1 MNQEKIGL
9 FIAKC
14 RREKNM
20 TQEDLAEKLGVSNK
34 SISRWENGKTMMDI
48 SLFEPLCNE
57 LDISIIELLNG
68 ERINDKKKDKLYT
81 KTLINYSNKV
91 GSRNKQVILTIL
103 FIMSLMPMLLYQ
115 FGGMR
120 GVQEISGLIILLS
133 PITIVSIIL
142 FFLGIW
148 FKFKNKIT
156 NKILGGIGVVGIV
169 ISEIYEFFTWYTI
182 GITKDIN
189 LSNSINLAFP
199 EFYIGLLIS
208 IIMVFIYFF
217 IDKIVKK
224 QFIDLFINSQ

>member
-148 FKFKNKIT
+148 FKFKNKKT
-156 NKILGGIGVVGIV
+156 NKILGGIGVIGIV

-217 IDKIVKK
+217 IDKIVKNN
-224 QFIDLFINSQ
+224 L

>member
-1 MNQEKIGL
+1 
-9 FIAKC
+9 
-14 RREKNM
+14 M

-148 FKFKNKIT
+148 FKFKNKKT

-189 LSNSINLAFP
+189 LYNSINLAFP

-224 QFIDLFINSQ
+224 

>member
-48 SLFEPLCNE
+48 SLFEPLCKE

-208 IIMVFIYFF
+208 IIMVLIYFF
-217 IDKIVKK
+217 IDKIVKNN
-224 QFIDLFINSQ
+224 L

>member
-20 TQEDLAEKLGVSNK
+20 TQEDLAEKLSVSNK
-34 SISRWENGKTMMDI
+34 SISRWENGKTLMDI

-68 ERINDKKKDKLYT
+68 ERINDKKRDKLYT

-148 FKFKNKIT
+148 FNFKNKMT
-156 NKILGGIGVVGIV
+156 NKILGGIGVIGIV

-189 LSNSINLAFP
+189 LYNSINLTFP

-224 QFIDLFINSQ
+224 

>member
-189 LSNSINLAFP
+189 LYNSINLAFP

-217 IDKIVKK
+217 IDKIIKK
-224 QFIDLFINSQ
+224 

>member
-120 GVQEISGLIILLS
+120 DVQEISGLIILLS
-133 PITIVSIIL
+133 PITIISIIL
-142 FFLGIW
+142 FFFGIW
-148 FKFKNKIT
+148 FKFKNKKT
-156 NKILGGIGVVGIV
+156 NKILGGIGVIGIV

-189 LSNSINLAFP
+189 LYNSINLAFP

-217 IDKIVKK
+217 IDKIIKK
-224 QFIDLFINSQ
+224 

>member
-48 SLFEPLCNE
+48 TLFEPLCKE

-208 IIMVFIYFF
+208 ITMVFIYFF

-224 QFIDLFINSQ
+224 

>member
-34 SISRWENGKTMMDI
+34 SISRWENGKTLMDI

-81 KTLINYSNKV
+81 KALINYSNKV
-91 GSRNKQVILTIL
+91 GSRNKKVMLTIL

-142 FFLGIW
+142 FLFGIW
-148 FKFKNKIT
+148 FKFKNKKI
-156 NKILGGIGVVGIV
+156 NKILGGIGVAGIV

-189 LSNSINLAFP
+189 LYNSINLTFP

-224 QFIDLFINSQ
+224 

>member
-34 SISRWENGKTMMDI
+34 SISRWENCKTMMDI

-148 FKFKNKIT
+148 FKFKNKKT

-224 QFIDLFINSQ
+224 

>member
-133 PITIVSIIL
+133 PITIISIIL
-142 FFLGIW
+142 FLFGIW
-148 FKFKNKIT
+148 FKFKNKKI
-156 NKILGGIGVVGIV
+156 NKILGGIGVAGIV

-189 LSNSINLAFP
+189 LYNSINLAFP

-217 IDKIVKK
+217 IDKIIKE
-224 QFIDLFINSQ
+224 

>member
-217 IDKIVKK
+217 IDKIIKK
-224 QFIDLFINSQ
+224 

>member
-14 RREKNM
+14 RKEKNM

-148 FKFKNKIT
+148 FKFKNKKT
-156 NKILGGIGVVGIV
+156 NKILGGIGVIGIV

-189 LSNSINLAFP
+189 LYNSINLTFP

-217 IDKIVKK
+217 IDKIIKK
-224 QFIDLFINSQ
+224 

>member
-148 FKFKNKIT
+148 FKFKNKMT
-156 NKILGGIGVVGIV
+156 NKILGGIGVIGIV

-189 LSNSINLAFP
+189 LYNSINLTFP

-217 IDKIVKK
+217 IDKIVKNN
-224 QFIDLFINSQ
+224 L

>member
-68 ERINDKKKDKLYT
+68 ERINDKKRDKLYT

-148 FKFKNKIT
+148 FKFKNKMT
-156 NKILGGIGVVGIV
+156 NKILGGIGVIGIV

-189 LSNSINLAFP
+189 LYNSINLAFP

-208 IIMVFIYFF
+208 IIMAFIYFF

-224 QFIDLFINSQ
+224 

>member
-1 MNQEKIGL
+1 
-9 FIAKC
+9 
-14 RREKNM
+14 M

-148 FKFKNKIT
+148 FKFKNKKT
-156 NKILGGIGVVGIV
+156 NKILGGIGVIGIV

-189 LSNSINLAFP
+189 LYNSINLTFP

-217 IDKIVKK
+217 IDKIIKK
-224 QFIDLFINSQ
+224 

>member
-68 ERINDKKKDKLYT
+68 ERINDKKRDKLYT

-208 IIMVFIYFF
+208 IIMVFIFFF

-224 QFIDLFINSQ
+224 

>member
-1 MNQEKIGL
+1 
-9 FIAKC
+9 
-14 RREKNM
+14 M

-148 FKFKNKIT
+148 FKFKNKKT
-156 NKILGGIGVVGIV
+156 NKILGGIGVIGIV

-217 IDKIVKK
+217 IDKIIKK
-224 QFIDLFINSQ
+224 

>member
-148 FKFKNKIT
+148 FKFKNKKT

-189 LSNSINLAFP
+189 LYNSVNLAFP

-217 IDKIVKK
+217 IDKIVKNN
-224 QFIDLFINSQ
+224 L

>member
-20 TQEDLAEKLGVSNK
+20 TQEDLAEKLSVSNK

-68 ERINDKKKDKLYT
+68 ERINDKKRDKLYT

-148 FKFKNKIT
+148 FNFKNKMT
-156 NKILGGIGVVGIV
+156 NKILGGIGVIGIV

-189 LSNSINLAFP
+189 LYNSINLTFP

-224 QFIDLFINSQ
+224 

>member
-103 FIMSLMPMLLYQ
+103 FIMNLMPMLLYQ

-148 FKFKNKIT
+148 FKFKNKKT

-224 QFIDLFINSQ
+224 

>member
-148 FKFKNKIT
+148 FKFKNKMT
-156 NKILGGIGVVGIV
+156 NKILGGIGVIGIV

-189 LSNSINLAFP
+189 LYNSINLAFP

-217 IDKIVKK
+217 IDKIIKK
-224 QFIDLFINSQ
+224 

>member
-48 SLFEPLCNE
+48 SLFEPLCKE

-224 QFIDLFINSQ
+224 

>member
-148 FKFKNKIT
+148 FKFKNKKT

-189 LSNSINLAFP
+189 LYNSINLAFH

-224 QFIDLFINSQ
+224 

>member
-14 RREKNM
+14 RRGKNM

-148 FKFKNKIT
+148 FKFKNKKT

-189 LSNSINLAFP
+189 LYNSVDLAFP

-217 IDKIVKK
+217 IDKIIKK
-224 QFIDLFINSQ
+224 

>member
-57 LDISIIELLNG
+57 LDISIIELLND

-148 FKFKNKIT
+148 FKFKNKKT

-182 GITKDIN
+182 
-189 LSNSINLAFP
+189 
-199 EFYIGLLIS
+199 
-208 IIMVFIYFF
+208 
-217 IDKIVKK
+217 
-224 QFIDLFINSQ
+224 

>member
-9 FIAKC
+9 FISKC

-148 FKFKNKIT
+148 FKFKNKKT

-189 LSNSINLAFP
+189 LYNSINLAFP

-224 QFIDLFINSQ
+224 

>member
-81 KTLINYSNKV
+81 KTLINYTNKV

-133 PITIVSIIL
+133 PITFVSIIL

-156 NKILGGIGVVGIV
+156 NKILGGIGVIGIV

-217 IDKIVKK
+217 IDKIIKK
-224 QFIDLFINSQ
+224 

>member
-68 ERINDKKKDKLYT
+68 ERINDKKRDKLYT

-148 FKFKNKIT
+148 FKFKNKKT

-189 LSNSINLAFP
+189 LYNSINLTFP

-217 IDKIVKK
+217 IDKIIKK
-224 QFIDLFINSQ
+224 

>member
-120 GVQEISGLIILLS
+120 GVQEIRGLIILLS

-142 FFLGIW
+142 FFFGIW
-148 FKFKNKIT
+148 FKFKNKNT
-156 NKILGGIGVVGIV
+156 NKILGGIGVIGIV

-189 LSNSINLAFP
+189 LYNSINLTFP

-208 IIMVFIYFF
+208 VIMVFIYFF
-217 IDKIVKK
+217 IDKIVKE
-224 QFIDLFINSQ
+224 

>member
-14 RREKNM
+14 RKEKNM
-20 TQEDLAEKLGVSNK
+20 TQEELAEKLGVSNK

-81 KTLINYSNKV
+81 KTLVNYSNKV
-91 GSRNKQVILTIL
+91 SNRNKQVTLTIL

-133 PITIVSIIL
+133 PITIISIIL
-142 FFLGIW
+142 FLFGIW

-156 NKILGGIGVVGIV
+156 NKILGGVGVIGIV

-189 LSNSINLAFP
+189 LYNSVKLAFP
-199 EFYIGLLIS
+199 EFYIGLSIS
-208 IIMVFIYFF
+208 IVMVFIYFF
-217 IDKIVKK
+217 IDKIIRK
-224 QFIDLFINSQ
+224 

>member
-120 GVQEISGLIILLS
+120 DVQEISGLIILLS
-133 PITIVSIIL
+133 PITIISIIL
-142 FFLGIW
+142 FLFGIW
-148 FKFKNKIT
+148 FKFKNKNT
-156 NKILGGIGVVGIV
+156 NKILGGVGVIGIV

-189 LSNSINLAFP
+189 LHNSINLAFP
-199 EFYIGLLIS
+199 EFYIGLVIS
-208 IIMVFIYFF
+208 VIMVFIYFF
-217 IDKIVKK
+217 IDKIIKE
-224 QFIDLFINSQ
+224 

>member
-68 ERINDKKKDKLYT
+68 ERINDKKRDKLYT

-148 FKFKNKIT
+148 FKFKNKKT

-189 LSNSINLAFP
+189 LYNSINLTFP

-208 IIMVFIYFF
+208 IIMVFIYIF
-217 IDKIVKK
+217 IDKIIKK
-224 QFIDLFINSQ
+224 

>member
-120 GVQEISGLIILLS
+120 DVQEISGLIILLS

-142 FFLGIW
+142 FFFGIW
-148 FKFKNKIT
+148 FKFKNKKT

-189 LSNSINLAFP
+189 LYNSINLAFP
-199 EFYIGLLIS
+199 EFYIGLL
-208 IIMVFIYFF
+208 
-217 IDKIVKK
+217 
-224 QFIDLFINSQ
+224 

>member
-20 TQEDLAEKLGVSNK
+20 TQEELAEKLGVSNK

-68 ERINDKKKDKLYT
+68 EKVNDKKKDKLYT

-120 GVQEISGLIILLS
+120 GVQEIRGLIILLS
-133 PITIVSIIL
+133 PITIISIIL
-142 FFLGIW
+142 FFFGIW
-148 FKFKNKIT
+148 FKFKNKNT
-156 NKILGGIGVVGIV
+156 NKILGGIGVIGIV

-189 LSNSINLAFP
+189 LYNSINLAFP

-208 IIMVFIYFF
+208 VIMVFIYFF
-217 IDKIVKK
+217 IDKIIKE
-224 QFIDLFINSQ
+224 

>member
-68 ERINDKKKDKLYT
+68 EKVNDKKKDKLYT
-81 KTLINYSNKV
+81 KALINYSNKV
-91 GSRNKQVILTIL
+91 GSRNKKVMLTIL

-148 FKFKNKIT
+148 FKFKNKKT

-224 QFIDLFINSQ
+224 

>member
-68 ERINDKKKDKLYT
+68 ERINDKKKDKLYI

-115 FGGMR
+115 FGGMK

-148 FKFKNKIT
+148 FKFKNKKT

-189 LSNSINLAFP
+189 LYNSINLAFP

-224 QFIDLFINSQ
+224 